1 MLEVSLPFWLVGL
14 MTLESS
20 GHFGSCHYSVP
31 CVKAP
36 VRWSQP
42 MHFPSAVSESMM
54 VLGNSRPNSVTITVS
69 HRGSCHY
76 SGVFYTLMTF
86 DQNLTISQKTKKQK
100 TKGPF
105 PPNPEKEVSDA
116 RDFGSAMLLISMPQ
130 GSVITAVRLVQSH
143 QVFLK
148 PKGVFIFFSRG
159 QHI

>member
-1 MLEVSLPFWLVGL
+1 
-14 MTLESS
+14 
-20 GHFGSCHYSVP
+20 
-31 CVKAP
+31 
-36 VRWSQP
+36 
-42 MHFPSAVSESMM
+42 
-54 VLGNSRPNSVTITVS
+54 
-69 HRGSCHY
+69 
-76 SGVFYTLMTF
+76 MTF

-100 TKGPF
+100 IKGPF